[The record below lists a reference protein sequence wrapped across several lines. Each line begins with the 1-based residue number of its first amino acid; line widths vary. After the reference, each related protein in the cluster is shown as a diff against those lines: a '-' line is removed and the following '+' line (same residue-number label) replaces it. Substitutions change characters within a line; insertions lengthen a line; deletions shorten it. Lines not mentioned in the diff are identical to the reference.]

1 VAEAVAAKVAD
12 LDAEMAAMKSERSAT
27 ARAKHAADALLQE
40 MRRKREE
47 VGEWAAAE
55 KASVEQWCT
64 EQRAALVKERRLV
77 QRQAAGLV
85 IQPPSKKERA
95 EIEALKAT
103 VNTLKMEESR
113 CKGRFKLTEQRLKQS
128 LQEAEAKRTELDD
141 QVAFLERERV
151 GVFAEMEALKQALNE
166 ANLRAEAAAAA
177 AASSSSAQLGAPSQ
191 ALPSRTQLQQVQQQ
205 QQQRQKLAS
214 NLDAS
219 RKPPQQPPLTAAP
232 RSNPSHVSSSSA
244 GRSGS
249 NGQASSYARVG
260 VPQPHL
266 PGDDDDYDDRLAHL
280 EREEE
285 ECDQRASSHNDNWGM
300 NPDFHKLPTHDSLAK
315 QDPFTND
322 DPTGHYDHHHY
333 SQGSSNSSS
342 SSAHVGG
349 IAAGSGHNYD
359 PTRYGGGD
367 DSAALTSEGGMNPQQ
382 EPSTRAK
389 PSQQEQQ
396 QPFDSRALDLPPS
409 STDEH
414 PDQLLPPPPV
424 SSSRSSSRQ
433 GTRPPNGPPSNSSKD
448 DASKRATAAPGGSP
462 APDAQAAQAAPVAA
476 PPAGPGSDKIERK
489 FPDGRVVT
497 WYSNGTHKER
507 RPDGSTCVRFS
518 NGDVKRTSADGAV
531 TYFYESAKTT
541 HSTFPNGDEVFEF
554 PSGQVE
560 THRANGA
567 KEIKFPDGTRKV
579 R

>member
-1 VAEAVAAKVAD
+1 
-12 LDAEMAAMKSERSAT
+12 M
-27 ARAKHAADALLQE
+27 
-40 MRRKREE
+40 
-47 VGEWAAAE
+47 
-55 KASVEQWCT
+55 EQWCT

-128 LQEAEAKRTELDD
+128 LQEAEAKRTELED

-191 ALPSRTQLQQVQQQ
+191 ALPSRTQPQQVQQQ
-205 QQQRQKLAS
+205 QQRRQRQKLAS

-342 SSAHVGG
+342 SSAHVRG
-349 IAAGSGHNYD
+349 IAAGSGHDYD

-367 DSAALTSEGGMNPQQ
+367 NSAASTSEVGMNPQQ
-382 EPSTRAK
+382 QQPSTRAK
-389 PSQQEQQ
+389 PSQQAQQAQHQQ
-396 QPFDSRALDLPPS
+396 QPLDLSALDMPLS
-409 STDEH
+409 STDKH
-414 PDQLLPPPPV
+414 PDQLPPPPPA

-433 GTRPPNGPPSNSSKD
+433 GSRPQSGSPSNSSKD
-448 DASKRATAAPGGSP
+448 KVSKGAIPAPGGSAVP
-462 APDAQAAQAAPVAA
+462 APPSTAAPSTAA
-476 PPAGPGSDKIERK
+476 PSTAASAPGSDKIERK